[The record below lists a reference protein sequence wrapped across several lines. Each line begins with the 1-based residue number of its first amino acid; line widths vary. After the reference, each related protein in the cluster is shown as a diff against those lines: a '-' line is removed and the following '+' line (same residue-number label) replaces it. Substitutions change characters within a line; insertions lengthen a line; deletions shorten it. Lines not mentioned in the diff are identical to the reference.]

1 MPLTNSSG
9 SKQMD
14 YDAWLDRQLF
24 EYDRERE
31 RAEREEEDCQ
41 EEQEDLD

>member
-1 MPLTNSSG
+1 
-9 SKQMD
+9 MD

-41 EEQEDLD
+41 DDEEGLDCDL